1 MSEKAE
7 NIIVYIPNKKGSL
20 SEKDIYWI
28 DKFQTIISIG
38 LKQIVKTDF
47 NLNLEFEDF
56 ALKKKIGE
64 LLVIQMF
71 LHNDFKAESVLNENS
86 DSNTSGLINIYCDP
100 EVEQSMGA
108 GFSVKLYDEITEK
121 KVDLSEG
128 INDLKNEVWLKFLDI
143 TYKIEELFYHIN
155 KKPEEA
161 QQNIYVAQTSKDQN
175 RNRKIII
182 RELEHLGYNVLPHK
196 NFSSDLISYSDMV
209 HENIKESVLSVHI
222 FGNNYTP
229 INKNIE
235 ISGVEL
241 QNDIF
246 IEVAEEMISQKKN
259 IHRLVWIPPD
269 LKPKSEKQKL
279 YIESFKRNIELLRNT
294 EIIQA
299 PVEIFKNI
307 IENKIIGLT
316 SVKEEISISENK
328 KANSVYII
336 SSKEDEKYLKEIEQ
350 EFSKNKISV
359 LVNANSQNKI
369 DLLREHYHNLINCDG
384 ILIVYPNDNKQW
396 LNSKLSDILKAPGF
410 GRKKP
415 FLFKTILHDSGN
427 VPEFNIKI
435 NDLEFVYANGKS
447 PNDLLKPIIE
457 KFK

>member
-1 MSEKAE
+1 MSEKTE
-7 NIIVYIPNKKGSL
+7 NIIVYIPNKEGSL
-20 SEKDIYWI
+20 TEKNIYWI

-38 LKQIVKTDF
+38 LKQIVKSNF
-47 NLNLEFEDF
+47 NLKLEFEDF
-56 ALKKKIGE
+56 AQKKNTDE
-64 LLVIQMF
+64 LIIIQMF
-71 LHNDFKAESVLNENS
+71 LQNDLNTESVLNENS
-86 DSNTSGLINIYCDP
+86 DHKTSVLINVYCDH
-100 EVEQSMGA
+100 EVEQSTSA
-108 GFSVKLYDEITEK
+108 GFSIKLYDEVTEK

-128 INDLKNEVWLKFLDI
+128 INELKNDIWLKFLDI
-143 TYKIEELFYHIN
+143 SYKIKELLYHIN

-161 QQNIYVAQTSKDQN
+161 LQNIYVAQTSKDQN

-229 INKNIE
+229 LNKNIE

-246 IEVAEEMISQKKN
+246 IEVAEELVNQKKN

-299 PVEIFKNI
+299 PVEVFKNI
-307 IENKIIGLT
+307 IKNKIIILN

-336 SSKEDEKYLKEIEQ
+336 SSNENEKYLKEIEQ

-359 LVNANSQNKI
+359 LVIANSQDKI
-369 DLLREHYHNLINCDG
+369 ELLREHYHNLINCDG

-427 VPEFNIKI
+427 APEFNIKI
-435 NDLEFVYANGKS
+435 NDLEVLYANGKS